1 MKSYLPESI
10 IRFNLQ
16 RYGFSK
22 RNLPV
27 LAKKM
32 KCWSGLP
39 VKYDSKKDALY
50 IDKYV

>member
-1 MKSYLPESI
+1 MKSYIPESV

-32 KCWSGLP
+32 KSWSGTP
-39 VKYDSKKDALY
+39 IKYDAQKDKLY
-50 IDKYV
+50 INKYL